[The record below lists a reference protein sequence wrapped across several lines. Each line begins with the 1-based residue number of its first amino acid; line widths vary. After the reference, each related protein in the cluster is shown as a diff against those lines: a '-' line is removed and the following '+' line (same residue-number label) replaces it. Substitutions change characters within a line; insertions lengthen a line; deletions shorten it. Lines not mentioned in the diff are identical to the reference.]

1 MDFME
6 DGAAHT
12 LSSAIQKESNMRH
25 LMNKKFWRDL
35 WFFIRSGKLPC
46 MACRLALI
54 TKDNEEIPEFLK
66 DQA

>member
-12 LSSAIQKESNMRH
+12 MSSANLKESNM
-25 LMNKKFWRDL
+25 LTTKMIKDF
-35 WFFIRSGKLPC
+35 WFFLKIGGHTPCSAWRIAKFINDRNLPG
-46 MACRLALI
+46 
-54 TKDNEEIPEFLK
+54 FLK

>member
-12 LSSAIQKESNMRH
+12 MSSAIQKESKMRH

>member
-6 DGAAHT
+6 GGAAHI
-12 LSSAIQKESNMRH
+12 LSSANLKESNMQH